1 MLPVK
6 YYVMR
11 KMYVLIMMLSGLGV
25 HAQSLQ
31 YKVGFLGA
39 PSWPQTP
46 WNEANMQKMK
56 ALGFNTMQLNIA
68 WGYRPGDE
76 PLNLEDVVA
85 LPSGQLLTA
94 GDTLYLKTLRTP
106 EKISERRAKLR
117 QRIQVCRQ
125 YGMRTIFH
133 FGAPCVLYPAKEPL
147 DQCISDEAT
156 VERYVRLIRDFHVQY
171 PGVDDLLCYTYDQNA
186 WLCSEFGPCP
196 RCHGV
201 PLAQRVAKFVNTL
214 ARTWHSLNPHGI
226 FWWEPWELSA
236 GETYR
241 AVDLLD
247 STCTGLSI
255 HSDIAEVQVALPAD
269 RWFRNIVAQAKDR
282 KMPVIGEVW
291 MGGPTEEVE
300 PYLHIAAPLATLRAL
315 RAVAG
320 VAGLDGVKEYY
331 GNVPD
336 KEDPNLRM
344 TGVFF
349 HHPTISDSAALAA
362 LARPY
367 GAAAKGVADY
377 WRLSSEA
384 IGLYPWDVSWL
395 AREVGRSD
403 PAHLLTAAVLKGAS
417 WETPSWQSTRR
428 TAFMRTDDT
437 AQPNFWMREDIQLRC
452 EQAALKMQAAI
463 RAADAVRDKVPAM
476 YRTVFMKSI
485 EELDG
490 IKRRTLAYAY
500 HLRETNLA
508 QLVRS
513 GGTHGSENLE
523 EMRSLLL
530 KDRENQGGSAAIDAA
545 LRLLEQD
552 RDRFFATYFLPSA
565 PSGKKE
571 GWTIT
576 SQ

>member
-1 MLPVK
+1 MLGAL
-6 YYVMR
+6 R
-11 KMYVLIMMLSGLGV
+11 IM
-25 HAQSLQ
+25 AQPLK

-46 WNEANMQKMK
+46 WNDANMQKMK

-76 PLNLEDVVA
+76 PLNLEDV
-85 LPSGQLLTA
+85 LPLPAGQRLTA
-94 GDTLYLKTLRTP
+94 GDSVYGVSLRTP
-106 EKISERRAKLR
+106 GKIADRGARLR
-117 QRIQVCRQ
+117 QRIAVCHK
-125 YGMRTIFH
+125 YGFRTIFH

-147 DQCISDEAT
+147 DQCISDKAT
-156 VERYVRLIRDFHVQY
+156 VARYVALIKNFHAQY

-201 PLAQRVAKFVNTL
+201 PLPQRVAKFVNTL
-214 ARTWHSLNPHGI
+214 ARTWHSLSPGGI

-236 GETYR
+236 GETYKT
-241 AVDLLD
+241 VDLLD

-255 HSDIAEVQVALPAD
+255 HSDIAEVQIALPAD
-269 RWFRNIVAQAKDR
+269 RWFRNIVAQAKER
-282 KMPVIGEVW
+282 KIPVIGEVW

-315 RAVAG
+315 RAVNS
-320 VAGLDGVKEYY
+320 VKGLDGVKEYY

-344 TGVFF
+344 TAIFF
-349 HHPTISDSAALAA
+349 HRPGIGDEEALAE
-362 LARPY
+362 LAKPY
-367 GAAAKGVADY
+367 GPAAKEAADY
-377 WRLSSEA
+377 WRLSSDA
-384 IGLYPWDVSWL
+384 IALYPWDVSWL

-417 WETPSWQSTRR
+417 WQTPAWQSTRK

-437 AQPNFWMREDIQLRC
+437 AQPNCWMREDIQMRC

-463 RAADAVRDKVPAM
+463 NTANTVRNKIPVSLKPA
-476 YRTVFMKSI
+476 FIKSM
-485 EELDG
+485 EEMDG
-490 IKRRTLAYAY
+490 MRRRTLAYAY

-508 QLVRS
+508 GVVRS
-513 GGTHGSENLE
+513 GKIRDEQVE
-523 EMRSLLL
+523 EMRSLLE
-530 KDRENQGGSAAIDAA
+530 KDRENQGGSAAIDEA
-545 LRLLEQD
+545 LSLLKQD
-552 RDRFFATYFLPSA
+552 RNKFFATYFLPSP
-565 PSGKKE
+565 PSGTRE
-571 GWTIT
+571 QWTIT